1 MDAGNT
7 CLRERVA
14 GILPALVRLRENR
27 RRGFVIELAGMPNAG
42 KSELMGNLRHLFY
55 VAAASVYAKVEG
67 AFNLP
72 ILPDERQDLVAYNLR
87 TLNYAQTQLLRH
99 DLRLFDVL
107 LFERSLFD
115 AYCWFTLLNHQRKLD
130 DATYGVI
137 KEFLLL
143 EKYRE
148 RLDLVIDFIGD
159 PQVLLDREITA
170 RYTSQRSVGTN
181 INMLQALYE
190 IHARAADELR
200 DQFRILQ
207 VDTSTLSREAV
218 YEWVAERT
226 LGAMEA
232 SSALRND

>member
-1 MDAGNT
+1 MAD
-7 CLRERVA
+7 LRDRVA
-14 GILPALVRLRENR
+14 GVLPRLAQFRDRR
-27 RRGFVIELAGMPNAG
+27 RRGFIIELAGMPNAG

-55 VAAASVYAKVEG
+55 VAGASVWAKVEG

-72 ILPDERQDLVAYNLR
+72 IVPDERHDLVSYNLR

-107 LFERSLFD
+107 IFERSLFD
-115 AYCWFTLLNHQRKLD
+115 AYCWFTLLKRLGKID
-130 DATYGVI
+130 DATYETI
-137 KEFLLL
+137 TEFILL

-159 PQVLLDREITA
+159 PKVLLEREITA

-181 INMLQALYE
+181 LDILQALYAV
-190 IHARAADELR
+190 HTSAAQDLR
-200 DQFRILQ
+200 DKFTILQ
-207 VDTSTLSREAV
+207 IDTSTLSREAV
-218 YEWVAERT
+218 YERVVDHV

-232 SSALRND
+232 LTPP